1 MLKRTTAAAPAS
13 ANRLGCLVIFIL
25 ITFAY
30 VIQTELTQAVQRTY
44 QKPYLLL
51 FLTHSGYIAILPL
64 HLLLLKLLQ
73 PSIRLSTRLRQLRR
87 LVVLQ
92 YNHQRRQH
100 ESARS
105 PASDRQPLLLPNIP
119 PRAASLPS
127 QAFPLAWF
135 VKRSV
140 QLTLFLALPAMC
152 WYGAVPFA
160 DMTSITSIFNTNAAF
175 TYLFAVCF
183 LDSERVEARKSLGV
197 LSSLLGAFL
206 ISYAERAAPPSDSA
220 PLPDDQHNK
229 GRLRLLGISL
239 ALLGSIGYALYEV
252 WYKRAIAWSEAYSSP
267 PPAKSG
273 LSDLEPEHHASSGSD
288 TDIADP
294 EFRPSSSRGSEGGPK
309 GRVDP
314 DSLPIREARSSLY
327 SQDSLLHANLM
338 TTMVGLA
345 TLCLLWIP
353 IPLLHWTGIEPF
365 EVVQDPAIA
374 WMILGII
381 LMGVL
386 FNAGFMI
393 LIGLWGPVVAS
404 VGNLCTLVLIA
415 IVDHTIIGAINS
427 HDSERNLPPFGFLS
441 ALGCL
446 SILLGFSIL
455 NF

>member
-44 QKPYLLL
+44 QKPYL
-51 FLTHSGYIAILPL
+51 
-64 HLLLLKLLQ
+64 
-73 PSIRLSTRLRQLRR
+73 R

-105 PASDRQPLLLPNIP
+105 PASDLQPLLLPNIP

-206 ISYAERAAPPSDSA
+206 ISYAERAAPPSDSDRGLT
-220 PLPDDQHNK
+220 PLRRRPLHLV
-229 GRLRLLGISL
+229 RL
-239 ALLGSIGYALYEV
+239 
-252 WYKRAIAWSEAYSSP
+252 
-267 PPAKSG
+267 
-273 LSDLEPEHHASSGSD
+273 
-288 TDIADP
+288 TDP
-294 EFRPSSSRGSEGGPK
+294 
-309 GRVDP
+309 
-314 DSLPIREARSSLY
+314 
-327 SQDSLLHANLM
+327 
-338 TTMVGLA
+338 
-345 TLCLLWIP
+345 TLC
-353 IPLLHWTGIEPF
+353 G
-365 EVVQDPAIA
+365 
-374 WMILGII
+374 
-381 LMGVL
+381 
-386 FNAGFMI
+386 
-393 LIGLWGPVVAS
+393 
-404 VGNLCTLVLIA
+404 
-415 IVDHTIIGAINS
+415 
-427 HDSERNLPPFGFLS
+427 RRRYLP
-441 ALGCL
+441 
-446 SILLGFSIL
+446 
-455 NF
+455 